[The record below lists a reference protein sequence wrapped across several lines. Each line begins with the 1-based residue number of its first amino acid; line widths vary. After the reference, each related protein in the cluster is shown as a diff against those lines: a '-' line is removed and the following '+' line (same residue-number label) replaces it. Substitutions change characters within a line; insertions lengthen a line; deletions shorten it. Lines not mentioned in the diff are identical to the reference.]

1 MPHSL
6 GSPAHTSPSELAD
19 VQPVRF
25 VHIISESGRLLP
37 SSSQW
42 NSIEIDYGL
51 FPQPQNASGYE
62 SLPSRFSKSVD
73 FHLIIAERTY
83 FKRFVY
89 ITIATVLLLSF
100 LVLLLHFLP
109 HKHHHHGSSK
119 NLTSAINQAI
129 EFFDAQNWEL
139 SKEYF
144 SEIYSRLQDGITRD
158 THADLVGGFYDSGN
172 NLKFS
177 FPTAYTITVL
187 SWTVI
192 EYHHQKYDD
201 IGELDHVKD
210 IIKWGSDYL
219 LKLFLPPN
227 STFDPITLYSQVGTG
242 NDIGVDNDI
251 SCWQRPE
258 DMSYERLVSKCDS
271 TASDL
276 AGEIIAA
283 LSAASMVFKNYSGN
297 LIDRAENLFDHVMK
311 EGPNLQGTY
320 TANIACGGQARQFY
334 NSSGY
339 KDELVWGGTWLF
351 FATGNTTYLKYA
363 TEKFALAEE
372 EELVFEKGIFYWN
385 NKLTASAVLLTR
397 LRFFRDLGYPF
408 EDAFGSSTNSTDF
421 LMCSY
426 LSKLTFKKTEGGLI
440 LLRPD
445 YGAPL
450 QYAATASFLS
460 KLYSD
465 YLDLL
470 RSGSSCGNDV
480 FSLEMLRSFSMSQA
494 STITWSLVRK
504 IPKKKE
510 ALQCVSYILG
520 ENPMKMSYMVGF
532 GDQYPTHVHHRGA
545 SIPWDGQQYSCND
558 GARWLNAKEPNPS
571 DLLGA
576 MVAGPD
582 RNDLFLDERDKPWFT
597 EPTISSNAGLV
608 AALIALQDPPR
619 DSSGSNAV
627 NIGID
632 KDAIFE
638 NIQIVPAAP

>member
-6 GSPAHTSPSELAD
+6 GSPAHTSTSELAD

-25 VHIISESGRLLP
+25 VHTISESGRLLP

-73 FHLIIAERTY
+73 FHLIIADRTY

-109 HKHHHHGSSK
+109 HKHHHHGSSR
-119 NLTSAINQAI
+119 NLTSAINQALV
-129 EFFDAQNWEL
+129 FFDAQKSGSYPKNT
-139 SKEYF
+139 SVKF
-144 SEIYSRLQDGITRD
+144 RGNSGLQDGITRD

-172 NLKFS
+172 NIKFS

-192 EYHHQKYDD
+192 EYHQKYAD

-283 LSAASMVFKNYSGN
+283 LSAASMVFKEDANYSGN
-297 LIDRAENLFDHVMK
+297 LIDRAENLFDHVTK

-351 FATGNTTYLKYA
+351 FATGNTTYLEYA
-363 TEKFALAEE
+363 TDQFASAEE

-397 LRFFRDLGYPF
+397 LRFFRDLGYPY

-470 RSGSSCGNDV
+470 RRSGSSCGNDV
-480 FSLEMLRSFSMSQA
+480 FSLEMLRSFS
-494 STITWSLVRK
+494 
-504 IPKKKE
+504 
-510 ALQCVSYILG
+510 VSYILG

-558 GARWLNAKEPNPS
+558 GARWLNAKEPNPN

-627 NIGID
+627 NVGID

>member
-6 GSPAHTSPSELAD
+6 GSPAHNSASELAD

-25 VHIISESGRLLP
+25 VHTISESGRLLP

-51 FPQPQNASGYE
+51 FPQSQNASGYE

-73 FHLIIAERTY
+73 FHLIIADRTY

-109 HKHHHHGSSK
+109 HKHNHHGSSK
-119 NLTSAINQAI
+119 NLTSAINQALV
-129 EFFDAQNWEL
+129 FFDAQKSGSYPKNTTVKFRGN
-139 SKEYF
+139 SG
-144 SEIYSRLQDGITRD
+144 LQDGITRD

-172 NLKFS
+172 NIKFS

-192 EYHHQKYDD
+192 EYHQKYAD

-242 NDIGVDNDI
+242 NDTGVDNDI

-283 LSAASMVFKNYSGN
+283 LSAASMVFKEDANYSGN
-297 LIDRAENLFDHVMK
+297 LIDRAENLFDHVSK

-320 TANIACGGQARQFY
+320 TANIACGEQARQFY

-339 KDELVWGGTWLF
+339 KDELVWGGAWLF
-351 FATGNTTYLKYA
+351 FATGNTTYLEYA
-363 TEKFALAEE
+363 TEKFASAEE

-385 NKLTASAVLLTR
+385 NKLTASA
-397 LRFFRDLGYPF
+397 
-408 EDAFGSSTNSTDF
+408 
-421 LMCSY
+421 
-426 LSKLTFKKTEGGLI
+426 
-440 LLRPD
+440 
-445 YGAPL
+445 
-450 QYAATASFLS
+450 
-460 KLYSD
+460 
-465 YLDLL
+465 
-470 RSGSSCGNDV
+470 
-480 FSLEMLRSFSMSQA
+480 
-494 STITWSLVRK
+494 
-504 IPKKKE
+504 
-510 ALQCVSYILG
+510 VSYILG

-558 GARWLNAKEPNPS
+558 GARWLNAKEPNPN

-619 DSSGSNAV
+619 DSSGSNTV
-627 NIGID
+627 NVGID
-632 KDAIFE
+632 KDSIFE
-638 NIQIVPAAP
+638 NIQIVPVAP